1 MFQLNEEEYEILK
14 SQFAT
19 SKSLTIGS
27 YVIEFSRIAQEN
39 VKIKRREGMAENE
52 NEVKNAAGES
62 KSDKFKRLASKRVVN
77 AIQKIELI
85 TNLAASSYESTPE
98 EVAKILTALQG
109 SVDKVK
115 AAFSKQKIDKTTFK
129 L

>member
-1 MFQLNEEEYEILK
+1 
-14 SQFAT
+14 
-19 SKSLTIGS
+19 
-27 YVIEFSRIAQEN
+27 
-39 VKIKRREGMAENE
+39 MAENE
-52 NEVKNAAGES
+52 ADDVAGES

-85 TNLAASSYESTPE
+85 ANLSASSYESTPE
-98 EVAKILTALQG
+98 EVEKILTALQG

-115 AAFSKQKIDKTTFK
+115 AAFSKQKIDKTVFK

>member
-1 MFQLNEEEYEILK
+1 M
-14 SQFAT
+14 S
-19 SKSLTIGS
+19 
-27 YVIEFSRIAQEN
+27 
-39 VKIKRREGMAENE
+39 E
-52 NEVKNAAGES
+52 NEVDNVAGES

-98 EVAKILTALQG
+98 EVTKILAALQG

-115 AAFSKQKIDKTTFK
+115 AAFSSQKVEKTVFK

>member
-1 MFQLNEEEYEILK
+1 MADNEEK
-14 SQFAT
+14 D
-19 SKSLTIGS
+19 
-27 YVIEFSRIAQEN
+27 V
-39 VKIKRREGMAENE
+39 
-52 NEVKNAAGES
+52 AGES

-85 TNLAASSYESTPE
+85 ANLASSSYESTPE
-98 EVAKILTALQG
+98 EVGKILAALQG

-115 AAFSKQKIDKTTFK
+115 AAFSKQKIEKTEFK

>member
-1 MFQLNEEEYEILK
+1 
-14 SQFAT
+14 
-19 SKSLTIGS
+19 
-27 YVIEFSRIAQEN
+27 
-39 VKIKRREGMAENE
+39 MAENE
-52 NEVKNAAGES
+52 EKDVAGES

-85 TNLAASSYESTPE
+85 TNLAGSSYEYTPE
-98 EVAKILTALQG
+98 QVEKILTALQG

-115 AAFSKQKIDKTTFK
+115 AAFSKQKIEKSTFQ